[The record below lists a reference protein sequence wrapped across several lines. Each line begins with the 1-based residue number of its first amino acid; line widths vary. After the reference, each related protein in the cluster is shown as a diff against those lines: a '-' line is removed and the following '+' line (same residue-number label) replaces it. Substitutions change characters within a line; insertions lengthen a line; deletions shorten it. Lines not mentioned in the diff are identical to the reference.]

1 MDKVE
6 QFAFNPF
13 WVEKSYGTVDGLNF
27 ANLENGRVFSHLM
40 SIDISK
46 DSFEVPLFARS
57 LALTAKKKGYTE
69 VVIPMFNNTSFG
81 LIARKMAGTILYS
94 FLNTKFTERLSGIKS
109 ASGHIY
115 YGCPGLILDE
125 NFNPLLM
132 LTMKVS
138 YVNGDAIAD
147 KCICRIPQSVLS
159 RQDELIPKTIYK
171 KIVPLYCTKP
181 LTHVRLDGIA
191 QLHLNG
197 QHVEVILH
205 SSPSIMLAPVLPTP
219 DGITDDVFNRILNE
233 EIKEPYGGEILCND
247 NWGVLW

>member
-6 QFAFNPF
+6 QFAFDSF
-13 WVEKSYGTVDGLNF
+13 WDEKSCGTVDNLDF

-57 LALTAKKKGYTE
+57 SVITAKRKGYTE

-81 LIARKMAGTILYS
+81 LIARKMAGVILHS
-94 FLNTKFTERLSGIKS
+94 FLDTRFTKRLSGIKS

-138 YVNGDAIAD
+138 YVNGDVIAD

-181 LTHVRLDGIA
+181 LTHVRLDGML
-191 QLHLNG
+191 QSHLKG

-205 SSPSIMLAPVLPTP
+205 SSPSIVLSPVLPTP
-219 DGITDDVFNRILNE
+219 ESITDDVFNRILNE
-233 EIKEPYGGEILCND
+233 EIADNDDWEIL
-247 NWGVLW
+247 W

>member
-6 QFAFNPF
+6 QFAFDSF
-13 WVEKSYGTVDGLNF
+13 WDEKSFGTVDRLDF

-57 LALTAKKKGYTE
+57 LVLTAKRKGYTE
-69 VVIPMFNNTSFG
+69 VVIPMFNNSSFG
-81 LIARKMAGTILYS
+81 LISKKMAGVILQS
-94 FLNTKFTERLSGIKS
+94 FLNVRFTKRLLGIRS

-132 LTMKVS
+132 LTIQVS
-138 YVNGDAIAD
+138 YVDGSAIAD

-181 LTHVRLDGIA
+181 LEHVRLNGIS
-191 QLHLNG
+191 QRHLVG

-205 SSPSIMLAPVLPTP
+205 SSPSIILSPVLPTP
-219 DGITDDVFNRILNE
+219 EGITDDVFNKILNE
-233 EIKEPYGGEILCND
+233 EIKEPIGDEIIGND
-247 NWGVLW
+247 NW

>member
-6 QFAFNPF
+6 HFAFDSF
-13 WVEKSYGTVDGLNF
+13 WNESSYGKVDRLDF

-57 LALTAKKKGYTE
+57 LALTAKRNGYTE

-81 LIARKMAGTILYS
+81 PITVKMAGTILYNFS
-94 FLNTKFTERLSGIKS
+94 NNRFIQRLSSVKL

-125 NFNPLLM
+125 SFNPLLM
-132 LTMKVS
+132 LTMQVS
-138 YVNGDAIAD
+138 YVDGNAIAD
-147 KCICRIPQSVLS
+147 KCICRISQSVLS
-159 RQDELIPKTIYK
+159 RQSELIPKTIYK
-171 KIVPLYCTKP
+171 TIVPLYCTNP
-181 LTHVRLDGIA
+181 LNYVRLSSIN
-191 QLHLNG
+191 QTHLVG

-205 SSPSIMLAPVLPTP
+205 SSPSIVLSPVLPTP
-219 DGITDDVFNRILNE
+219 EGITDDVFDRILNE
-233 EIKEPYGGEILCND
+233 EIKEPYGGEIIGND
-247 NWGVLW
+247 NW

>member
-6 QFAFNPF
+6 HFAFDSF
-13 WVEKSYGTVDGLNF
+13 WDESSYGTIDRLDF

-57 LALTAKKKGYTE
+57 LALNAKRNGYTE

-81 LIARKMAGTILYS
+81 LITMKMAGAILYS
-94 FLNTKFTERLSGIKS
+94 FLNTRLIKRLSGVKS

-132 LTMKVS
+132 LTMQVS
-138 YVNGDAIAD
+138 YVHGKAIAD
-147 KCICRIPQSVLS
+147 KCICRISQSVLS
-159 RQDELIPKTIYK
+159 RQSELIPKTIYK
-171 KIVPLYCTKP
+171 KIVPLYCTNP
-181 LTHVRLDGIA
+181 LNYVS
-191 QLHLNG
+191 LNG
-197 QHVEVILH
+197 TNQTHLVGQYVEVILH
-205 SSPSIMLAPVLPTP
+205 SSPSIVLSPVLPTP
-219 DGITDDVFNRILNE
+219 EGITDDVFDRILNE
-233 EIKEPYGGEILCND
+233 EIKEPYGGD
-247 NWGVLW
+247 TMQ

>member
-6 QFAFNPF
+6 QFAFYSF
-13 WVEKSYGTVDGLNF
+13 WNEISYGPVDTLDF

-57 LALTAKKKGYTE
+57 LALAAKRNGYTE
-69 VVIPMFNNTSFG
+69 VVIPMFNNTSYG
-81 LIARKMAGTILYS
+81 LITKKMAGVILYS
-94 FLNTKFTERLSGIKS
+94 FLHTMPTERLSGVKS

-132 LTMKVS
+132 LTMQVS
-138 YVNGDAIAD
+138 YVDGNAIAD

-159 RQDELIPKTIYK
+159 RQSELIPKTIYK
-171 KIVPLYCTKP
+171 KIVPLYCTNP
-181 LTHVRLDGIA
+181 LNHVRLNGIN
-191 QLHLNG
+191 QTHLVG

-205 SSPSIMLAPVLPTP
+205 SSPSIVLSPVLPTP
-219 DGITDDVFNRILNE
+219 EGITDDVFDRILNE
-233 EIKEPYGGEILCND
+233 EIKESYDDEIVDDD
-247 NWGVLW
+247 N

>member
-6 QFAFNPF
+6 QFAFNSF
-13 WVEKSYGTVDGLNF
+13 WDETRYSTVERLDF

-46 DSFEVPLFARS
+46 DSFEVPLFARY
-57 LALTAKKKGYTE
+57 LALAAKKKGYTE

-81 LIARKMAGTILYS
+81 LITKRMAGIILYS
-94 FLNTKFTERLSGIKS
+94 FLNTRFTKRLSGVKS

-132 LTMKVS
+132 LTMQVS
-138 YVNGDAIAD
+138 YVDGSAIAD

-171 KIVPLYCTKP
+171 KIVPLYCTNP
-181 LTHVRLDGIA
+181 LTHVRLNGIN
-191 QLHLNG
+191 QTHLVG

-205 SSPSIMLAPVLPTP
+205 SSPSIVLSPVLPTP
-219 DGITDDVFNRILNE
+219 EGITDDVFNRILNE
-233 EIKEPYGGEILCND
+233 EIKEPYGGEIVGND
-247 NWGVLW
+247 SW